1 MCAVYSLDIIIS
13 VNISGQIYTGLIV
26 QISTVC
32 ITAPFTGK
40 RKAAVLFNPMTS
52 VSLCFVLVCF
62 FCRVKAISLF
72 YIFHNENNLLL

>member
-13 VNISGQIYTGLIV
+13 INISGQIYTGLIV

-52 VSLCFVLVCF
+52 VSLCFCF
-62 FCRVKAISLF
+62 GRVKAISLF